1 MSPAQ
6 TPEPAGSPRR
16 RVILVTGGSRG
27 IGAALVRQ
35 LVRQGDVPVVC
46 YRRERDAADALV
58 ADARARGLE
67 ASAVQADV
75 AVEADVMRL
84 FETIDARHGRLDAL
98 VNNAGIVAPA
108 RRVDEMDAGR
118 IQRMFEVNVFGSFYC
133 AREAVRRM
141 STRHG
146 GQGGCIVN
154 VSSRAATLGS
164 PGMYVDYAASKAAID
179 TFTLG
184 LALETADEGIRVNA
198 VRPGMTDT
206 EIHLSAGEP
215 DRVARFAP
223 SIPMRRGGTADEIAN
238 AIRWLLSDEASY
250 VTGTCLDV
258 GGGR

>member
-1 MSPAQ
+1 MNPPQNTGLSAP
-6 TPEPAGSPRR
+6 PAG

-46 YRRERDAADALV
+46 YRNEAAAAEALV
-58 ADARARGLE
+58 AEARARGLD
-67 ASAVQADV
+67 ALAVRADV

-84 FETIDARHGRLDAL
+84 FETVDARHGRLDAL

-108 RRVDEMDAGR
+108 RRVDEMDAAR
-118 IQRMFEVNVFGSFYC
+118 IRRMFEVNVFGSFSC

-141 STRHG
+141 STRRAG
-146 GQGGCIVN
+146 KGGCIVN

-184 LALETADEGIRVNA
+184 LALEVADEGIRVNA
-198 VRPGMTDT
+198 VRPGMTET
-206 EIHLSAGEP
+206 EIHVSAGEP

-223 SIPMRRGGTADEIAN
+223 SIPMKRGGTADEIAN